1 MDVEA
6 YIASGKLELYVAG
19 LLNEEENREVDL
31 YASQYPEI
39 RREIEAIEEAI
50 LQLSAK
56 AARGRAKDKFASI
69 ESRIDKSGPG
79 EGVREL
85 RDTSRNWVNY
95 SGWAA
100 ALVLALG
107 LWYTIEQNTALQST
121 LEDQTQQ
128 VTSLEEQIQ
137 DARTSLAASET
148 LLEVLREKDMKVVP
162 LGGQEVSPD
171 AYAKAY
177 WNPEQAK
184 VYIDAKGLPEPPPGM
199 VYQVWSLKLAPLT
212 PTSIGL
218 LDEFI
223 NDDSKVF
230 ALNSPKDTEAFG
242 ITLEPEGGSESP
254 TLEQLY
260 ALGAVPS

>member
-1 MDVEA
+1 MDTKA

-19 LLNEEENREVDL
+19 LLSEDENREVDL

-39 RREIEAIEEAI
+39 REEIEAIESAVLE
-50 LQLSAK
+50 LSAI
-56 AARGRAKDKFASI
+56 AAAGRASDQF
-69 ESRIDKSGPG
+69 SRIEARLGSSEDDGIRTLG
-79 EGVREL
+79 Q
-85 RDTSRNWVNY
+85 SRNWLTY

-100 ALVLALG
+100 ALAMAVG
-107 LWYTIEQNTALQST
+107 LWYTLQQNA
-121 LEDQTQQ
+121 
-128 VTSLEEQIQ
+128 SLEASLEARSEQVADLETQISE
-137 DARTSLAASET
+137 ARTSLAASET

-162 LGGQEVSPD
+162 LGGQEVSPN

-177 WNPEQAK
+177 WNPSKEE

-218 LDEFI
+218 LDAFES
-223 NDDSKVF
+223 DDNRVF
-230 ALNSPKDTEAFG
+230 ALASPGDTEAFG
-242 ITLEPEGGSESP
+242 ITLEPAGGSESP

-260 ALGAVPS
+260 ALGAIPS